1 MYISNSWAITKKM
14 CNWYGKRREIKSA
27 QLKPEGSRE
36 RVEDKKETRAMN
48 RKPSY
53 LW

>member
-1 MYISNSWAITKKM
+1 M
-14 CNWYGKRREIKSA
+14 CNRYGKRREIKNA